1 MDFVFSFPKFV
12 VGSNV
17 VWVIVYKLTK
27 LTHFLPIQT
36 TWSLDKLALLY
47 VKEIVRM
54 HGVPLSIVSN

>member
-54 HGVPLSIVSN
+54 HGVPISIVSK

>member
-54 HGVPLSIVSN
+54 HGVPISIVSN

>member
-1 MDFVFSFPKFV
+1 MDFVFSFPKFL

-17 VWVIVYKLTK
+17 VWVIFYKLTK
-27 LTHFLPIQT
+27 LTHILPIQT

-54 HGVPLSIVSN
+54 HGVPISVVSN